1 MGAAS
6 VELLTADEA
15 QARRDQLIASVGGDE
30 ALFWERAAQYLL
42 NARELAVV
50 DEVELL
56 DYLLSGE
63 VRG

>member
-1 MGAAS
+1 MGTAN
-6 VELLTADEA
+6 VELLTTDEA
-15 QARRDQLIASVGGDE
+15 QARRDQLIASVGSDE
-30 ALFWERAAQYLL
+30 AVFWERAAQYLL
-42 NARELAVV
+42 DARELAVV